1 MTSNILVPIAFT
13 SIALAG
19 SAFFS
24 ASETALFSIPR
35 ERIFFF
41 QKNPD
46 KNYLK
51 IYSLLK
57 NGQQTLLTILL
68 GNVFVNITLTG
79 LVNTLLSELFSIHA
93 ELVTLA
99 VAALII
105 VIFGEIIPK
114 NFALKHN
121 EAVARIIAQPLLL
134 LVKLCNPFLKSIQN
148 INQIFL
154 RGFKIYLK
162 DPEPFVTVNELKS
175 GVAKSVDS
183 GAILQEEASI
193 IYRILEQGSTPARKY
208 MIHRSKLLVVGETAH
223 VNTVIENMQKLQS
236 QIALIQSKTRS
247 LYITGIVRLSSLIS
261 VLDTAEVG
269 QYAENPIWAP
279 ESSEVAELIG
289 FLLES
294 KRNEA
299 CLLDEYGGF
308 SGLFSVTD
316 AIYSFFGDIFQ
327 ESSESRLHVKS
338 ITLRGSTELDTV
350 TGYLPQNLV
359 NQISNYRTVNGLLT
373 NYLGRIPKTGE
384 TFAIGECK
392 FYILSSTPTKIDQV
406 LIQKGENND
415 DS

>member
-1 MTSNILVPIAFT
+1 LISNTLVPIIFT

-35 ERIFFF
+35 ERIFSF

-46 KNYLK
+46 KNYLR

-57 NGQQTLLTILL
+57 NGQQTLLMILL

-79 LVNTLLSELFSIHA
+79 LINTLLGKLFSIHA
-93 ELVTLA
+93 ELVTLS
-99 VAALII
+99 VATVTI
-105 VIFGEIIPK
+105 VLFGEIIPK
-114 NFALKHN
+114 NIALKHN
-121 EAVARIIAQPLLL
+121 ESVARIIAQPLIF
-134 LVKLCNPFLKSIQN
+134 LVRICKPFLRTIQN
-148 INQIFL
+148 VNQVFL
-154 RGFKIYLK
+154 RGFKIHLRE
-162 DPEPFVTVNELKS
+162 PEPFVTIDELKS
-175 GVAKSVDS
+175 GVAKSVAN

-193 IYRILEQGSTPARKY
+193 INRILEHGSTPARKY
-208 MIHRSKLLVVGETAH
+208 MIHRSKLLVVGEIAH
-223 VNTVIENMQKLQS
+223 VDTVVESMQKQQN
-236 QIALIQSKTRS
+236 QIALIQSKNRS

-261 VLDTAEVG
+261 TLDTAEVG
-269 QYAENPIWAP
+269 QYAEEPIWAP

-308 SGLFSVTD
+308 SGLFSVTE
-316 AIYSFFGDIFQ
+316 AIYSLFGDVFL
-327 ESSESRLHVKS
+327 ESTESRSYVKS
-338 ITLRGSTELDTV
+338 ITLRGSMELDAV
-350 TGYLPQNLV
+350 TGYLPQILV
-359 NQISNYRTVNGLLT
+359 DQISNYRTVNGLLT
-373 NYLGRIPKTGE
+373 NFLGRIPKTGE

-415 DS
+415 S

>member
-1 MTSNILVPIAFT
+1 
-13 SIALAG
+13 
-19 SAFFS
+19 
-24 ASETALFSIPR
+24 
-35 ERIFFF
+35 
-41 QKNPD
+41 
-46 KNYLK
+46 
-51 IYSLLK
+51 
-57 NGQQTLLTILL
+57 
-68 GNVFVNITLTG
+68 
-79 LVNTLLSELFSIHA
+79 
-93 ELVTLA
+93 
-99 VAALII
+99 
-105 VIFGEIIPK
+105 
-114 NFALKHN
+114 
-121 EAVARIIAQPLLL
+121 
-134 LVKLCNPFLKSIQN
+134 
-148 INQIFL
+148 
-154 RGFKIYLK
+154 
-162 DPEPFVTVNELKS
+162 
-175 GVAKSVDS
+175 
-183 GAILQEEASI
+183 
-193 IYRILEQGSTPARKY
+193 
-208 MIHRSKLLVVGETAH
+208 
-223 VNTVIENMQKLQS
+223 MQKQQN
-236 QIALIQSKTRS
+236 QIALIQGKTRS

-373 NYLGRIPKTGE
+373 NYLGRIPKIGE

>member
-1 MTSNILVPIAFT
+1 LISNTLVPIVLT
-13 SIALAG
+13 STALAG

-24 ASETALFSIPR
+24 AAETALFSIPR

-41 QKNPD
+41 QKNPE
-46 KNYLK
+46 KNYLR

-57 NGQQTLLTILL
+57 NGQQTLLMILL
-68 GNVFVNITLTG
+68 GNIFVNITLTG
-79 LVNTLLSELFSIHA
+79 LINTILSKLFFIHA
-93 ELVTLA
+93 ELVTLS
-99 VAALII
+99 VATVII
-105 VIFGEIIPK
+105 VLFGEIIPK

-121 EAVARIIAQPLLL
+121 EFVARIVAQPLLL
-134 LVKLCNPFLKSIQN
+134 FIKICTPFLRTIQN

-154 RGFKIYLK
+154 SGFKIHLRE
-162 DPEPFVTVNELKS
+162 PEPFVTINELKS
-175 GVAKSVDS
+175 GVAKSVLS

-193 IYRILEQGSTPARKY
+193 INRILEQGSIPARKY
-208 MIHRSKLLVVGETAH
+208 MIHRSKLLVVGEIAH
-223 VNTVIENMQKLQS
+223 VNTVIESMQKQQN
-236 QIALIQSKTRS
+236 QIALIQSKNRS

-261 VLDTAEVG
+261 APDTSEVG
-269 QYAENPIWAP
+269 NFAENPIWAP

-289 FLLES
+289 FLLEN

-316 AIYSFFGDIFQ
+316 AIFSFFGDIFQ
-327 ESSESRLHVKS
+327 ESFESCLNTKS
-338 ITLRGSTELDTV
+338 ITLRGSMELDSI
-350 TGYLPQNLV
+350 TGYLPQNLL
-359 NQISNYRTVNGLLT
+359 NQTSNYRTVNGLLT

-406 LIQKGENND
+406 LIQKGDNND
-415 DS
+415 C